1 MESKKRSLLKAITW
15 KLLGFL
21 ILPIIA
27 LVALKNSDS
36 NMYVVGTKSI
46 LILSMAYHTTMFILF
61 FVHERVW
68 NKVRWGKK
76 K

>member
-46 LILSMAYHTTMFILF
+46 LILSIAYHTAMFMLF
-61 FVHERVW
+61 FVHERIW
-68 NKVRWGKK
+68 NKVKWGKK